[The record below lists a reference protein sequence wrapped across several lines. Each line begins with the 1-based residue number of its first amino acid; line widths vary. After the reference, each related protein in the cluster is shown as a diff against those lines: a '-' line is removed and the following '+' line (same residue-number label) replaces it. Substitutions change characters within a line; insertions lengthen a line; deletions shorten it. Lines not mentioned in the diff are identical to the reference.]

1 MHTQAHE
8 AIHKS
13 RICLPASIS
22 NLLKACNT
30 KCNLILLSNIFELAV
45 DLMIYLGLEK
55 VEYML
60 MKSIRVE
67 ERESD
72 VSVRENG
79 GIKQVGQGN
88 EPC

>member
-1 MHTQAHE
+1 M
-8 AIHKS
+8 KV
-13 RICLPASIS
+13 
-22 NLLKACNT
+22 CNT
-30 KCNLILLSNIFELAV
+30 KCNLIVLSNISELTV
-45 DLMIYLGLEK
+45 DLMIYLCSEK

-67 ERESD
+67 EKESD

>member
-1 MHTQAHE
+1 
-8 AIHKS
+8 
-13 RICLPASIS
+13 
-22 NLLKACNT
+22 LKVCNT
-30 KCNLILLSNIFELAV
+30 KCNLIVLSNISELTV
-45 DLMIYLGLEK
+45 DLMIYLCSEK

-67 ERESD
+67 EKESD